1 MFGHV
6 LTYFDLDDGALCALE
21 VELRYSY
28 NNWFPYFSKASVLI
42 SWKVHLD
49 LGHNESPIP

>member
-1 MFGHV
+1 MCGHV
-6 LTYFDLDDGALCALE
+6 LTYFDLDDGALYALE
-21 VELRYSY
+21 VELGYSY
-28 NNWFPYFSKASVLI
+28 NNRFPYFGEYPVLV